1 MNSYLVLLENREL
14 CGHAI
19 TAYIY
24 PNENALEQ
32 CPPARK
38 TLEKRPFSPY
48 SMMNNWKRLFYFLI
62 VKTTMSATI
71 PPMMAKIQKIA
82 QMTLTSFHQKYVFS
96 SWASS

>member
-1 MNSYLVLLENREL
+1 
-14 CGHAI
+14 
-19 TAYIY
+19 
-24 PNENALEQ
+24 
-32 CPPARK
+32 
-38 TLEKRPFSPY
+38 
-48 SMMNNWKRLFYFLI
+48 MMNNWKRLFYFLI